1 MHAFLSDSLKPHLD
15 QTPLSPWRVLMV
27 GLPETLHTHLT
38 QLTRQFTWMDRPFE
52 IHQAHTIEHAVRLSF
67 DHAYSTVLVHQ
78 SLIHLDDDDH
88 AIRALREDASRY
100 QSRFILLSE
109 KPSNTPMA
117 EWLLENAI
125 DDHHCYPNVSDNQW
139 LLILGRGCHFFHT
152 KRTRR
157 LLGQGMEQTLAV
169 FDTFLKEESIEHFR
183 EAILKQ
189 VAAGL
194 GLDTPEM
201 MLLERH
207 RDADQPVCTFAT
219 QRYHP
224 NLGRRL
230 SSLTDLSLKN
240 LCHMALHD
248 KVPVFEGGLSI
259 FYQAHNNADCLW
271 VVKGVGCPKDR
282 HQQLIEHV
290 LCAILRFES
299 DVNTIQQLQTELNQD
314 SLTELTNERGLIQH
328 LQRTG
333 DQQNIAQINIAQFR
347 AINAALGTEVADKV
361 LMTLAERLRNYFE
374 EYCLIARVWG
384 DSFVLVGPPEIVIKR
399 RIDSIL
405 NVPLLINDSEL
416 PLHYYVNTHTADL
429 PLSNAKQW
437 LVEHEPDKVLIH
449 AHSCAKTACLR
460 HGDSADLSRFQAL
473 TQAFYDG
480 QLKLTFQP
488 IIDLQSRTPYA
499 FESGL
504 VWEAHPKLSNDDLLN
519 LLSLGA
525 NERLIADLSDWMLRL
540 SIQAFQEVRSH
551 YPDLQAM
558 VVPISL
564 TQLYANDM
572 VNLIHN
578 LIQEHQLSASE
589 LILQLPIEATL
600 DTSNEMLELS
610 HQLISTGADLAM
622 GPLGVAAHLQ
632 QLSALPISFLSLDI
646 DSFKDELACSDGR
659 PSMISAL
666 LTISNALCTA
676 SVAHKI
682 QSLSQANALAKLGC
696 GFGQGDG
703 LAPAMYLKQLDTWF
717 ARNPSLPF

>member
-15 QTPLSPWRVLMV
+15 YTPLSPWRVLMI

-38 QLTRQFTWMDRPFE
+38 QLTQQFTWMDRPFV
-52 IHQAHTIEHAVRLSF
+52 IDHTHSIAHAVRLSF

-78 SLIHLDDDDH
+78 DLIHLNDDDH

-109 KPSNTPMA
+109 TPSLTPMA

-125 DDHHCYPNVSDNQW
+125 DDHHCYTDISDNQW

-169 FDTFLKEESIEHFR
+169 FDALLEEESIEHFR

-207 RDADQPVCTFAT
+207 KSTDQLVCTFAT

-230 SSLTDLSLKN
+230 GSLTDPSLKS
-240 LCHMALHD
+240 LCHKAQHD
-248 KVPVFEGGLSI
+248 KIPVFEGNLSI
-259 FYQAHNNADCLW
+259 FYQYYDTSDCLW
-271 VVKGVGCPKDR
+271 VVIGAGCPKDR
-282 HQQLIEHV
+282 HQQLIEQV
-290 LCAILRFES
+290 LRAILRFES
-299 DVNTIQQLQTELNQD
+299 DVHALRQLQMELHLD
-314 SLTELTNERGLIQH
+314 PLTELANERKLIQH
-328 LQRTG
+328 LELTSGPR
-333 DQQNIAQINIAQFR
+333 NIAQINIAQFR
-347 AINAALGTEVADKV
+347 AVNAALGTEVADKV
-361 LMTLAERLRNYFE
+361 LITLAERLRNYFE
-374 EYCLIARVWG
+374 EYCFIARVWG

-416 PLHYYVNTHTADL
+416 PLHYYVSTHTVDL
-429 PLSNAKQW
+429 PINNPKQW
-437 LVEHEPDKVLIH
+437 LVEHEPDKALIH

-480 QLKLTFQP
+480 QLKQTFQP
-488 IIDLQSRTPYA
+488 IIDLQNRKPFA

-504 VWEAHPKLSNDDLLN
+504 VWEAHPKLSNDEILN

-525 NERLIADLSDWMLRL
+525 NERLIADLSDWMLRV

-551 YPDLQAM
+551 NLDLHAM
-558 VVPISL
+558 VMPFSL
-564 TQLYANDM
+564 TQLYATDM

-600 DTSNEMLELS
+600 DTSNDMLELS

-622 GPLGVAAHLQ
+622 GPLGSAAHLQ
-632 QLSALPISFLSLDI
+632 QLSALPISFLSLDVNA
-646 DSFKDELACSDGR
+646 FKDELTCSDGR

-676 SVAHKI
+676 GIAYNI
-682 QSLSQANALAKLGC
+682 QSLTQANALAKLGC

-703 LAPAMYLKQLDTWF
+703 LAPAMHLNQLETWF